1 MAAFAAAG
9 LTAAASSNRESFD
22 IAVVGRGCQLAILVL
37 LLLLAVFIQVT
48 AALSQL
54 AVVFLLLVMWRKVVL
69 IARLVPRMRKGKIK

>member
-37 LLLLAVFIQVT
+37 LLLLAVFILV
-48 AALSQL
+48 LLLLLL